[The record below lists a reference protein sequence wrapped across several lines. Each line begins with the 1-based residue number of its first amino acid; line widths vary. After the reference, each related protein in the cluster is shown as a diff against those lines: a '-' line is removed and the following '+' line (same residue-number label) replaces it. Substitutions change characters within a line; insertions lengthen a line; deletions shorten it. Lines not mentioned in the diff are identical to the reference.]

1 MLSICY
7 VSALLQ
13 ANDIKP
19 GGGLSKVNS
28 AQKKFARAYLFRKGC
43 AYTQAESNSGFQHR
57 ATPKT
62 KSKKT

>member
-1 MLSICY
+1 MICNGS
-7 VSALLQ
+7 VLLQ
-13 ANDIKP
+13 ANDIKH

-28 AQKKFARAYLFRKGC
+28 AQKKFTGAYLFRKGC
-43 AYTQAESNSGFQHR
+43 AYTHPESSLGFQHR